1 MYKMKRGRHVFLA
14 TTMLFSTLAA
24 SAAWDVPIQA
34 SAVEATTIDFKT
46 TLKDRTTKADRLTFD
61 VWANDRATGIQI
73 DKTQLTVTQNG
84 KSVPINW
91 HDSEKTSYT
100 VNLQQGENTI
110 VIEVKNGSDVLK
122 RTYTVTQQAA
132 NDGDAIGDFVYSL
145 ETFTL
150 GTGYLIEPQRVAV
163 IKGLNSAQMLDEILT
178 KNQFDYSHTGKL
190 DTGFYLAHITKEG
203 SPVIKKSAVRIPT
216 VIQKAGAS
224 MGVPIDEQDLASES
238 SLGEFDFSRGSGW
251 MYSVNN
257 VFPNV
262 GFSDH
267 FLQDEDVMRTQFT
280 LLYGSDLGGGMVGEN
295 AFDAFSKDE
304 ATRALAYVN
313 SSEEREE
320 ILRDAEVK
328 EAYDDLMEEI
338 QVVNPKQA
346 TLDLATGQLDGAVID
361 WAQQTTSREAAYMED
376 YTPEQKQFLNNQ
388 VSYEAQIDALKE
400 VTSMTTADFE
410 AYRAFKEKFDEQLA
424 PNEQKLLRNY
434 AKLQKIDTRYNELS
448 VDIPIAQA
456 LQDKIKQLPKED
468 YIQLTD
474 AEAIAS
480 IRKQYDALQATSKK
494 LVKNYATFK
503 AAEAQLTMLQSRQS
517 LMTDIAALP
526 ETTSIAA
533 LDIEKDAST
542 YEALNKK
549 VNTLIDTFDAIGYD
563 SDAYDQNIFSAKQ
576 YDILN
581 YDKLF
586 ATKTAIVQLENRY
599 TVELYKKIAALHIPP
614 IVGRWSII
622 GGYTPDVV
630 TKIETAM
637 TYIKKIPQSQKSV
650 ADEMRLYAYGTPD
663 IPSIEKANGVIQ
675 SDAYK
680 AVKTWEAAIETAN
693 TAKQKQTLFDEFFA
707 FTYAQQ
713 YEQYDAVDLKRATAF
728 LSAVYEAQG
737 IDEQLATLQKIAKTV
752 PSTLATNTSGAR
764 HVSNLFAQFYDM
776 TAQKELTDAQQET
789 LSNQPVA
796 KIASSPLTLLFQYY
810 EVDKTFSFNQLTDYE
825 RANAY
830 ISELSDAQKK
840 YLTSDVKA
848 KLDKFNATK
857 PSIDEQLKDYYAG
870 NYEADSLQFLPYENR
885 TMLQSDDNNRK
896 KNYFLWDDATI
907 AKGPQINESYNA
919 TVEKYAGNPLFSYV
933 GNNGTHT
940 FSPIDRVGLKGLK
953 DSELVA
959 VQEYIAYSASLPTLD
974 ALKNA
979 DRTTVAQTIDA
990 AEACLK
996 TIRDFEVK
1004 RALFGASFKVD
1015 VTKKRLANLA
1025 AAEVVVSQIDALP
1038 PLDYDA
1044 LSSTSTYENVQ
1055 RAYDALTAQQQQL
1068 VTNAADLQRWA
1079 DVFSNI
1085 DAIQLVDQAIQAIST
1100 TVSLADADAI
1110 TSARAAYDAL
1120 PKSAQPFVQHYAQL
1134 QAAENDILRLNRIKA
1149 VNVLFAA
1156 LPQVDALVQAD
1167 EVRLKQA
1174 RTAYDALSETE
1185 KTEVNGYAKL
1195 QTLEQAFAALQNE
1208 ADAVQS
1214 VKALIGSLPAV
1225 ASVKRAD
1232 EAQIQQARK
1241 AYDALTDTQKL
1252 RISNYESLR
1261 RVEAKLAQLL
1271 ADAPDEEKPLISFES
1286 SAEALADLSNKIA
1299 ALPAYD
1305 SISLADGAQIQALYK
1320 AFNQLSATQQQLVPN
1335 QLALKVAVA
1344 TYDALLAQD
1353 DTEKATIVSRQIMA
1367 LPASTLLDVTDAQV
1381 VKEIRIAYTKLT
1393 AAQQQNVL
1401 NELVLSEAETQIAQL
1416 QRQVV
1421 DVQTAIA
1428 TLPMPSQLSV
1438 KDATTLER
1446 VRVQYE
1452 ALTTGQKKH
1461 VNNET
1466 ILVELERQLASL
1478 QLADVRQVMDAIGQ
1492 LPPTMTFA
1500 YEKTVQTIRTKF
1512 DALST
1517 VDQSGV
1523 TNVARLIEAEQQLL
1537 ALTNKE
1543 AAKAQVVTTQIQQ
1556 LPMIVQKENAAAVQA
1571 ARLAY
1576 NQLTVTQQLFVT
1588 NVDVLERAEARIT
1601 TLTAFDRSK
1610 AAAASNLIDRLPIVR
1625 YVRVEDKKQIT
1636 AARSAYDALT
1646 KTQRAYVT
1654 NLAQLQKVEKQLKT
1668 VTAKA
1673 NALKAADVNLTVPT
1687 VYSTTAT
1694 ISGGVNS
1701 KAKVVLYKGTKKL
1714 KTATVS
1720 KAGTYKV
1727 TFARQKAGTKLK
1739 FVVYNELDKKLV
1751 QKTVSVKQTTVKA
1764 ATSLKAKKKTVQGK
1778 ATKNKKIYVLKNNKR
1793 IAAAKTNANGTFTVK
1808 TASQKVGTVLSI
1820 VVLDAFGNKSATKK
1834 VVVRS

>member
-132 NDGDAIGDFVYSL
+132 NDGDVIGDFVYSL

-163 IKGLNSAQMLDEILT
+163 IKGLNSAQMLDEMLR
-178 KNQFDYSHTGKL
+178 KNQFGYSHTGKL
-190 DTGFYLAHITKEG
+190 DTGFYLAHITKED
-203 SPVIKKSAVRIPT
+203 SQVIKKSAVRIPT

-376 YTPEQKQFLNNQ
+376 YTPEQKQFLDNQ
-388 VSYEAQIDALKE
+388 ASYEAQIDALKE

-410 AYRAFKEKFDEQLA
+410 AYRVFKEKFDEQLA

-434 AKLQKIDTRYNELS
+434 AKLQTIDTRYNELS

-456 LQDKIKQLPKED
+456 LQDKIKQLPKAD

-494 LVKNYATFK
+494 LVKNYATFE

-542 YEALNKK
+542 YEALNKN

-614 IVGRWSII
+614 IVGSWSII

-650 ADEMRLYAYGTPD
+650 ANEMRLYAYGTPD
-663 IPSIEKANGVIQ
+663 IPSIEKANEVIQ

-680 AVKTWEAAIETAN
+680 AVKTWESAIGTAN
-693 TAKQKQTLFDEFFA
+693 TAKQKQTLFDAFFA
-707 FTYAQQ
+707 FTYAQ
-713 YEQYDAVDLKRATAF
+713 YDDVDLKRATAF
-728 LSAVYEAQG
+728 LSAVYETQG

-776 TAQKELTDAQQET
+776 TAQKELTDAQKET
-789 LSNQPVA
+789 LSSQPVA
-796 KIASSPLTLLFQYY
+796 NIASSPLTLLFQYY

-825 RANAY
+825 RANVY

-848 KLDKFNATK
+848 KLDKFDATK

-885 TMLQSDDNNRK
+885 TMSQSDDKNRK

-907 AKGPQINESYNA
+907 ANGPQINKSYNA
-919 TVEKYAGNPLFSYV
+919 TVKKYADNPLFSYV
-933 GNNGTHT
+933 ENKRTYT
-940 FSPIDRVGLKGLK
+940 FSPIDRVGLKGLE

-990 AEACLK
+990 AETRLK
-996 TIRDFEVK
+996 TITDVEVK

-1025 AAEVVVSQIDALP
+1025 AAEAVVSQIDALP

-1085 DAIQLVDQAIQAIST
+1085 DAIQLVDEAIQAIST

-1232 EAQIQQARK
+1232 RAQIQQARK

-1261 RVEAKLAQLL
+1261 RIEAKLAQLL
-1271 ADAPDEEKPLISFES
+1271 AEAPDEEESLISFES

-1381 VKEIRIAYTKLT
+1381 VTEIRIAYTKLT

-1401 NELVLSEAETQIAQL
+1401 NEPVLSEAETQIAQL

-1452 ALTTGQKKH
+1452 ALTTGQKTR

-1478 QLADVRQVMDAIGQ
+1478 QLADVGQVMDAIGQ
-1492 LPPTMTFA
+1492 LPTTMTFA

-1517 VDQSGV
+1517 ADQNSV

-1601 TLTAFDRSK
+1601 TLTSFDRSK

-1778 ATKNKKIYVLKNNKR
+1778 AAKNKKVYVLKNNKR
-1793 IAAAKTNANGTFTVK
+1793 IATAKTNANGTFTVK
-1808 TASQKVGTVLSI
+1808 TTSQKAGTVLSI